1 MTLIKYGALVG
12 AAVALALLII
22 WALASSMAAH
32 AAWETWCADQGG
44 RVVKDTDTS
53 TGVGYGFGS
62 GNGSGGVV
70 VTTTTNT
77 DYYCLSE
84 TGGILD
90 IR

>member
-1 MTLIKYGALVG
+1 MTLIKYGALTG
-12 AAVALALLII
+12 AAIALFVLIV

-32 AAWETWCADQGG
+32 AAWETWCGEQGG
-44 RVVKDTDTS
+44 HVVKDTDTA

-62 GNGSGGVV
+62 GGGTGGVV
-70 VTTTTNT
+70 VTTTSTT

-84 TGGILD
+84 AGGILD